1 MPAWIYRTPRKVPPS
16 ERTRTASEGLVPVA
30 SAHAKAVTA
39 SGQFLVVVVEQELL
53 KLGESRPALSGP
65 PCTARRLF
73 SQLSLGSIHTPAY
86 PARSGRLAHGRYPE
100 ASEAAM
106 CYVRSTSTP
115 AVSDAGNECESRAP

>member
-53 KLGESRPALSGP
+53 KLGESRPALSGS

-73 SQLSLGSIHTPAY
+73 CSGHLAVFIRLLIPPA
-86 PARSGRLAHGRYPE
+86 PVVWPTVAFRPTE
-100 ASEAAM
+100 ASKAAVR
-106 CYVRSTSTP
+106 YVRSTSTQ
-115 AVSDAGNECESRAP
+115 AV